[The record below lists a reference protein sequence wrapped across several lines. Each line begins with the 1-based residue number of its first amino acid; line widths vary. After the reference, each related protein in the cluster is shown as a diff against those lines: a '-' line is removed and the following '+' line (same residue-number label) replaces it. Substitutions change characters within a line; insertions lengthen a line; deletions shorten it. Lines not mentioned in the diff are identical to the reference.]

1 MIMRHHTAKHSEA
14 FVTERAEPFSKPCTA
29 AREATAVRDLLR
41 TLFALSESQLAALD
55 REDYAAATQIAQ
67 QKEELLP
74 LLPIGVS
81 RLSERGWALHNT
93 ASWPLERALASVLQ
107 EASDLAR
114 RLQAH
119 ERYMMGQM
127 VMRKNRA
134 ADRLTTILRARH
146 AAAGYQ
152 KAAARG
158 ATVDT
163 AG

>member
-1 MIMRHHTAKHSEA
+1 MSNNRATRTSRVVKEKDETSLQMR
-14 FVTERAEPFSKPCTA
+14 TA
-29 AREATAVRDLLR
+29 AREAAAVRDLLR
-41 TLFALSESQLAALD
+41 MLFTLSENQLTALD
-55 REDYAAATQIAQ
+55 REDYAGAAQIAQ

-74 LLPIGVS
+74 MLPICIS
-81 RLSERGWALHNT
+81 RLSELGWTFQNPA
-93 ASWPLERALASVLQ
+93 AWPPGGCIAAVLQ
-107 EASDLAR
+107 EANDLAR

-127 VMRKNRA
+127 MMRKNRA
-134 ADRLTTILRARH
+134 ADRLTVILRTRH

-152 KAAARG
+152 KATSRG

>member
-1 MIMRHHTAKHSEA
+1 MRNSRATRHSRLARGKDE
-14 FVTERAEPFSKPCTA
+14 TSLQMHTA
-29 AREATAVRDLLR
+29 AREAAAVRDLFR
-41 TLFALSESQLAALD
+41 TLFALSENQLAALD
-55 REDYAAATQIAQ
+55 REDYAGATQIAQ

-74 LLPIGVS
+74 LLPICMS
-81 RLSERGWALHNT
+81 RMSELGWTFQNP
-93 ASWPLERALASVLQ
+93 ASWLAESSVAAVLQ
-107 EASDLAR
+107 EANDLAR

-127 VMRKNRA
+127 ILRKNRA
-134 ADRLTTILRARH
+134 ADRLTILLRTRH

-152 KAAARG
+152 KATSHG